1 MGSDQQNAGEPK
13 NDPNNYRGRND
24 QSIEQLDTLHVGF
37 IDHTANEMRVV
48 VRVVGFLLSVLLSS
62 AKNLIFSTFL
72 AVSYSHESKGCR
84 LNLKIWLTL
93 ITTINDPNLINN
105 DWSSLSMYQ
114 FQPTCILYYPFTIF
128 FSTV

>member
-1 MGSDQQNAGEPK
+1 MDLQWIVVPGI
-13 NDPNNYRGRND
+13 Y
-24 QSIEQLDTLHVGF
+24 
-37 IDHTANEMRVV
+37 TANEMRVV
-48 VRVVGFLLSVLLSS
+48 VRVVGFLLSMLLSS
-62 AKNLIFSTFL
+62 AKNLMFSTFL

-128 FSTV
+128 SVPFNRRNLAYSHHYYQKL

>member
-1 MGSDQQNAGEPK
+1 
-13 NDPNNYRGRND
+13 
-24 QSIEQLDTLHVGF
+24 
-37 IDHTANEMRVV
+37 MRVV

-93 ITTINDPNLINN
+93 ITTINDPDLINHG
-105 DWSSLSMYQ
+105 WSSLSMYQ
-114 FQPTCILYYPFTIF
+114 FHPTCILYYSFINFFQYCSIVEIWLTLITTIKI
-128 FSTV
+128 SNLPPNHRTM